1 MVTTAPTLDDA
12 GHDLATEAWL
22 DSLGVAWHFDPAAG
36 FDRIDW
42 AASKANQ
49 ARLEPLN
56 DEVVER
62 YTADYERG
70 DTFPPVLVR
79 HPRGRPLAVLI
90 GGNHRL
96 TAAARAG
103 RTSHAA
109 YVLDVDDDLEALRL
123 AYLDNRRHGLA
134 PSDDERVLQAAH
146 LIAAQG
152 ITQAEAAAV
161 VGLSIGKLSRGM
173 AVIKADE
180 RARELGVDA
189 WPTLAKTVR
198 WRLSSLDSDPVF
210 EAAARLA
217 VYSEMGADDA
227 YSLVRQ
233 LMATTDDVEAMH
245 IIGETEEAMS
255 ERRRGYG
262 GARLKATPR
271 ARMLES
277 LRIVASLDVGAVVA
291 GCSTEDHRKV
301 LRDSILAAAQT
312 MAKVEARLR

>member
-1 MVTTAPTLDDA
+1 MVTTAPTLDAA
-12 GHDLATEAWL
+12 GRDLATEAWL
-22 DSLGVAWHFDPAAG
+22 DSLGVAWHFDPVFG
-36 FDRIDW
+36 FDHIDW

-56 DEVVER
+56 DDVVER

-70 DTFPPVLVR
+70 DVFPPVLLR
-79 HPRGRPLAVLI
+79 HPRARPLATLI

-96 TAAARAG
+96 TAASRAG
-103 RTSHAA
+103 RRNHAA
-109 YVLDVDDDLEALRL
+109 YVLDVDDDLDALRL

-152 ITQAEAAAV
+152 ISQAEAAAI
-161 VGLSIGKLSRGM
+161 VGLSIGKLNRGM

-180 RARELGVDA
+180 RAKALGIDA

-198 WRLSSLDSDPVF
+198 WRLSSLASDPVF
-210 EAAARLA
+210 EAATRLA
-217 VYSEMGADDA
+217 VYSEMGAEDA

-233 LMATTDDVEAMH
+233 LMAVDDDVEAMH
-245 IIGETEEAMS
+245 IVGEVEEAMS
-255 ERRRGYG
+255 ERRRGTG
-262 GARLKATPR
+262 GRSLKATPR
-271 ARMLES
+271 SRMLES
-277 LRIVASLDVGAVVA
+277 LRIVASLDAGAIVA
-291 GCSTEDHRKV
+291 ACTTDDHRKV